1 MGRLTFTRENAM
13 TEQPSRRAALVG
25 AAAASLLPLASGST
39 RAAAP
44 LSGQQAPGWYRYKI
58 GSFEVTVVT
67 DGVNRFKFADDHVT
81 NRARADVSAAQ
92 VAAHHDANTMTTP
105 YNPVVVNT
113 GSRLVLIDTGG
124 GEATYQRTKGMAG
137 QLQANLA
144 AAGID
149 RGAIDAVIISHYHGD
164 HINGLLDAKNG
175 LAFPN
180 AEILVPAAEHKFFM
194 DDGEMSR
201 APAGRMQTVFKNAR
215 RVMTPDVLKRI
226 KTYEPGK
233 EVVAGITSVDT
244 NGHSWGHNSHIVT
257 SGKDKVFVQGD
268 VTHVPHLF
276 ARNPDWHAF
285 YDQDGPKAEAT
296 RRRVYDMLVA
306 DRMLVQG
313 FHYPFPGLAYVEK
326 AGNGYRE
333 IPVPWSPTI

>member
-1 MGRLTFTRENAM
+1 M
-13 TEQPSRRAALVG
+13 TEHMSRRAALIG
-25 AAAASLLPLASGST
+25 GAAASLLPLSGGST
-39 RAAAP
+39 QAAAP
-44 LSGQQAPGWYRYKI
+44 LTGRQAPGWYRYKV

-67 DGVNRFKFADDHVT
+67 DGINRFKMAENHVL
-81 NRARADVSAAQ
+81 NRPLADVSAAQ
-92 VAAHHDANTMTTP
+92 VATHHDPIMMTTP
-105 YNPVVVNT
+105 YNPIVINT

-124 GEATYQRTKGMAG
+124 GEATFKNSKGMAG
-137 QLQANLA
+137 QLMTNMA

-149 RGAIDAVIISHYHGD
+149 AGAIDTVIISHYHGD
-164 HINGLLDAKNG
+164 HMNGLLNASNG

-180 AEILVPAAEHKFFM
+180 AEILVPAAEHKFFT

-215 RVMTPDVLKRI
+215 RVLTPEVLKRI
-226 KTYEPGK
+226 QTYDPNK
-233 EVVAGITSVDT
+233 EIVPGITSVET
-244 NGHSWGHNSHIVT
+244 NGHSWGHNSHIVA
-257 SGKDKVFVQGD
+257 SGKDKVFVQAD

-276 ARNPDWHAF
+276 ARNPGWHAF

-306 DRMLVQG
+306 ERTLVQG
-313 FHYPFPGLAYVEK
+313 FHYPFPGIAYVEK

>member
-1 MGRLTFTRENAM
+1 M
-13 TEQPSRRAALVG
+13 TEQMSRRAALVG

-39 RAAAP
+39 QAAAP
-44 LSGQQAPGWYRYKI
+44 LSGRQAPGWYRYKI
-58 GSFEVTVVT
+58 GSFEVTVAT
-67 DGVNRFKFADDHVT
+67 DGINQFKMADTHVLNRPL
-81 NRARADVSAAQ
+81 ADVSAGQ
-92 VAAHHDANTMTTP
+92 VAAHYDPNMMTTP
-105 YNPVVVNT
+105 YNPIVVNT

-124 GEATYQRTKGMAG
+124 GEATFKNSKGRAG
-137 QLQANLA
+137 QLMSNLA

-149 RGAIDAVIISHYHGD
+149 ANAIDTVIISHYHGD
-164 HINGLLDAKNG
+164 HMNGLLNASNG

-215 RVMTPDVLKRI
+215 RVLNADVLKRI
-226 KTYEPGK
+226 KTYDPGK
-233 EVVAGITSVDT
+233 ELVPGITSVET
-244 NGHSWGHNSHIVT
+244 NGHSFGHNSHVVA
-257 SGKDKVFVQGD
+257 SGKDKVFVQAD

-306 DRMLVQG
+306 DRMMVQG

-333 IPVPWSPTI
+333 IAVPWNPML

>member
-1 MGRLTFTRENAM
+1 M
-13 TEQPSRRAALVG
+13 TELMSRRAALVG
-25 AAAASLLPLASGST
+25 AAAASLLPLASGT
-39 RAAAP
+39 TQAAAP
-44 LSGQQAPGWYRYKI
+44 LTGRQAPGWYRYKV

-67 DGVNRFKFADDHVT
+67 DGINRFKMANDHVT
-81 NRARADVSAAQ
+81 NRPLADVGAAQ
-92 VAAHHDANTMTTP
+92 VAAYYDAAMMTTP
-105 YNPVVVNT
+105 YNPIVVNT
-113 GSRLVLIDTGG
+113 GARLVLIDTGG
-124 GEATYQRTKGMAG
+124 GEATFLRSKGAAG
-137 QLQANLA
+137 QLNTNLA

-149 RGAIDAVIISHYHGD
+149 RNTIDAVIISHYHGD
-164 HINGLLDAKNG
+164 HINGLLDAKSG

-215 RVMTPDVLKRI
+215 RVMNADVLKRI
-226 KTYEPGK
+226 KTYDPGK
-233 EVVAGITSVDT
+233 EIVPGITSVDT
-244 NGHSWGHNSHIVT
+244 NGHSWGHNSHIVA

-276 ARNPDWHAF
+276 ARNPGWHAF

-296 RRRVYDMLVA
+296 RRRIYDMLVA
-306 DRMLVQG
+306 DRTMVQG

-333 IPVPWSPTI
+333 IALPWSPTI

>member
-1 MGRLTFTRENAM
+1 MTHITRRTVLA
-13 TEQPSRRAALVG
+13 G
-25 AAAASLLPLASGST
+25 AAAMAVAPAITGT
-39 RAAAP
+39 THAAAP
-44 LSGQQAPGWYRYKI
+44 LSGRQAPGWYRYKI
-58 GSFEVTVVT
+58 GSFEVTVAT
-67 DGVNRFKFADDHVT
+67 DGVNRFKFADGHVK
-81 NRARADVSAAQ
+81 NKSRAEVNAAQ
-92 VAAHHDANTMTTP
+92 VAARYEPDMMTTP

-113 GSRLVLIDTGG
+113 GSRLILIDSGG
-124 GEATYQRTKGMAG
+124 GEATYARTKGSAG
-137 QLQANLA
+137 QLMTNLA

-149 RGAIDAVIISHYHGD
+149 AKAIDAVIISHYHGD
-164 HINGLLDAKNG
+164 HINGLLNANNG

-194 DDGEMSR
+194 DDGEMNR

-215 RVMTPDVLKRI
+215 RVLNADVLKRI
-226 KTYEPGK
+226 KTYDPGK
-233 EVVAGITSVDT
+233 ELVPGITSVET
-244 NGHSWGHNSHIVT
+244 NGHSFGHNSHVVA
-257 SGKDKVFVQGD
+257 SGNDKVFVQAD

-306 DRMLVQG
+306 DRMMVQG

-333 IPVPWSPTI
+333 IAVPWSPML

>member
-1 MGRLTFTRENAM
+1 MNEPL
-13 TEQPSRRAALVG
+13 SRRAALVG
-25 AAAASLLPLASGST
+25 AAAASLLPLASGPT
-39 RAAAP
+39 HAAAP
-44 LSGQQAPGWYRYKI
+44 LTGRQAPGWYRYKV

-67 DGVNRFKFADDHVT
+67 DGVNRFKMANDHVT
-81 NRARADVSAAQ
+81 NRPLADVSAGQ
-92 VAAHHDANTMTTP
+92 VAAHQDPNIMTTP
-105 YNPVVVNT
+105 YNPIVVNT

-124 GEATYQRTKGMAG
+124 GEATFKNSKGMAG
-137 QLQANLA
+137 QMMSNMA

-149 RGAIDAVIISHYHGD
+149 AGAIDAVIISHYHGD
-164 HINGLLDAKNG
+164 HINGLLNASNG

-215 RVMTPDVLKRI
+215 RVMNADVLKRI
-226 KTYEPGK
+226 KTYDPGK
-233 EVVAGITSVDT
+233 EIVPGITAVET
-244 NGHSWGHNSHIVT
+244 NGHSWGHNSHVVA
-257 SGKDKVFVQGD
+257 SGKDKVFVQAD

-306 DRMLVQG
+306 ERMLVQG
-313 FHYPFPGLAYVEK
+313 FHYPFPALAHVEK
-326 AGNGYRE
+326 SGSGYRE
-333 IPVPWSPTI
+333 VPVPWSSSI